1 MRFKPGGTVLILAGM
16 LATAAALRADD
27 AAVEKDLKTLEGE
40 WTVKSGG
47 GGDVTYKFK
56 RDKLEVTAPSRSYK
70 MTVKIDPAAKPEKTI
85 DFHID
90 DGPDDAKGK
99 TSKGIY
105 KLEDDN
111 NTFVFCMRPEGDRPD
126 KYEQVGFEQ
135 ILSKLKR
142 KKS

>member
-1 MRFKPGGTVLILAGM
+1 MLFRRGGMGLVLAGL
-16 LATAAALRADD
+16 LASATALRADEALD
-27 AAVEKDLKTLEGE
+27 KELKTLEGE
-40 WTVKSGG
+40 WTVKSGSG
-47 GGDVTYKFK
+47 EEVSYKFQG
-56 RDKLEVTAPSRSYK
+56 DKLEVKAPSRSYK

-90 DGPDDAKGK
+90 EAPDDAKGK

-105 KLEDDN
+105 KFEDDN
-111 NTFVFCMRPEGDRPD
+111 NNFVFCMRPEGDRPG

>member
-1 MRFKPGGTVLILAGM
+1 MLHKLTAMGLVLAGM
-16 LATAAALRADD
+16 LVSARALRADD
-27 AAVEKDLKTLEGE
+27 AAIQKDLKALEGE
-40 WTVKSGG
+40 WTVKSGSG
-47 GGDVTYKFK
+47 EEVLYKFK
-56 RDKLEVTAPSRSYK
+56 GDKLEVKAPSRSYK
-70 MTVKIDPAAKPEKTI
+70 MTVKIDPTAKPEKTI
-85 DFHID
+85 DFQID

-111 NTFVFCMRPEGDRPD
+111 NTFVFCFRGEGDRPD

-142 KKS
+142 KKA

>member
-1 MRFKPGGTVLILAGM
+1 MRFKLGGMGLA
-16 LATAAALRADD
+16 LARLLASATAPRAD
-27 AAVEKDLKTLEGE
+27 AVDKDLKALEGE
-40 WTVKSGG
+40 WIIKNEAGAEISC
-47 GGDVTYKFK
+47 KFK
-56 RDKLEVTAPSRSYK
+56 GDKLEVTAPSRSYK
-70 MTVKIDPAAKPEKTI
+70 MTVKIDPAAKPEKTV

-90 DGPDDAKGK
+90 KRLEDAKGK

-126 KYEQVGFEQ
+126 KYEQIGYEQ
-135 ILSKLKR
+135 IVSKLKR

>member
-1 MRFKPGGTVLILAGM
+1 MTLRLSVAGAILAGL
-16 LATAAALRADD
+16 LAVAPRIHADD
-27 AAVEKDLKTLEGE
+27 AAIAKDLKTLEGE
-40 WTVKSGG
+40 WTVKSEGG
-47 GGDVTYKFK
+47 GEIVYKFK
-56 RDKLEVTAPSRSYK
+56 GDKLEIKAPSRSYK
-70 MTVKIDPAAKPEKTI
+70 MTVKLDPAAKPEKTI
-85 DFHID
+85 DFQID

-105 KLEDDN
+105 KFEDDN

-142 KKS
+142 KKA